1 MSRQID
7 PERLRELR
15 DKALHYINS
24 HGADKPKG
32 QVPIIDL
39 KAHLGTAE
47 VEYKSLYLLLH
58 NQRLA
63 KTDGMNAH
71 IGLTEH
77 GRDEATRL
85 DRPPSEHGLIIINAN
100 YSTVQLAGHGSNQTA
115 HMTFDR
121 VSSLLNEIEREYVGA
136 RLRLKEECT
145 RAIERGVEDGVRRS
159 YGCGD

>member
-121 VSSLLNEIEREYVGA
+121 VSSQ
-136 RLRLKEECT
+136 
-145 RAIERGVEDGVRRS
+145 
-159 YGCGD
+159 